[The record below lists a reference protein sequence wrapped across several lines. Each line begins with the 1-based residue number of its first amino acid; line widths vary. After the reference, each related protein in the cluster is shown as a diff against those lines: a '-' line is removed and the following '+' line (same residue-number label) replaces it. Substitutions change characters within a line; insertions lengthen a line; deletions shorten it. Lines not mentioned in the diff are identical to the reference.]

1 MAATDVS
8 DLIQTSLLGEAVENA
23 PIGVF
28 VTDEHMRYIAV
39 NRAASEMLGY
49 ERDELLG
56 LLATSLS
63 PLPDADQRYREMVGS
78 GERFGT
84 TPALRKDGTQIEVEF
99 WSCTTRVAQMVVY
112 VTFVRPAKAS

>member
-1 MAATDVS
+1 MTATDVD

-28 VTDEHMRYIAV
+28 VADEEMRYIAV
-39 NRAASEMLGY
+39 NRAASSMLGY

-63 PLPDADQRYREMVGS
+63 PLPDATKRYREMVAA
-78 GERFGT
+78 GERSGT
-84 TPALRKDGTQIEVEF
+84 TRALRKDGSEIEVEY
-99 WSCTTRVAQMVVY
+99 WSCTTRVAQMTVHVS
-112 VTFVRPAKAS
+112 FVRPL